1 MTLKIQRGRQFAGDS
16 AAAVPLFD
24 PKGKPAGW
32 LDKAAE
38 RLVSQDIVLKL
49 QGKAGPVTLATREE
63 WKTFLE
69 ENVKS
74 AAQARGFSGKFGI
87 SFQDFVELLDD
98 AANSTDKGLTLDL
111 APGGALA
118 QALSLDRMDRD
129 YASKMRT
136 GAPVKLEAPEGRTDA
151 ELQLVSAPALGPD
164 ILATPV
170 TGSWDRD
177 RAEQES
183 WADFKV
189 GNGAGRIFRDNT
201 GPAPFAKLKEPS
213 WQDAESMALVERFHL
228 PLRLE
233 VDTATPKNPDGTWN
247 FQDNDEMFRET
258 YFDDKGRSLER
269 AGASVRAR
277 VRFDNKPPYTVRRVL
292 VQAKEGRE
300 VDPETGRSVVHKFEK
315 RWEGTRVDEAG
326 AQAALVSGRDGE
338 DFLAVSQKLYQH
350 VKEAGTLAR
359 DGQLR
364 LEPRHV
370 VLQKRRRSHMQ
381 LDALENVQA
390 RADALQKEVDALAAG
405 GQPVPSALQAFKT
418 KVDGQVALLTE
429 ARELLKRHGQ
439 YMPSGECFIISAD
452 RYNVYD
458 PGARATQ
465 PADLDDEQG
474 LVGKG
479 LHVEAEWD
487 SAASDPFTEA
497 VESIDRALGA
507 SPAPANSSE
516 LQADRARLEAIR
528 EQFRAD
534 VATTVKVLEERLVKA
549 GLQADPA
556 KKSKDERARDMMS
569 AVKDRPVYW
578 L

>member
-1 MTLKIQRGRQFAGDS
+1 MTLKIQRGRQFAGDTS
-16 AAAVPLFD
+16 AAVPLFD
-24 PKGKPAGW
+24 QKGKPAGW
-32 LDKAAE
+32 LEKAADK
-38 RLVSQDIVLKL
+38 LVSQDIILKL
-49 QGKAGPVTLATREE
+49 QGKSGPVTLATREE
-63 WKTFLE
+63 WTAFLAE
-69 ENVKS
+69 HVKS
-74 AAQARGFSGKFGI
+74 AAHARGFAGKFGVG
-87 SFQDFVELLDD
+87 FPDFVELLDD
-98 AANSTDKGLTLDL
+98 AASSTDKGLTLDL
-111 APGGALA
+111 TPGGALA
-118 QALSLDRMDRD
+118 QALSLDKMDRD
-129 YASKMRT
+129 YASKLAA
-136 GAPVKLEAPEGRTDA
+136 GAPVKLEAPEGRTPA
-151 ELQLVSAPALGPD
+151 ELQLAAAPAMGPD
-164 ILATPV
+164 ILGAAV
-170 TGSWDRD
+170 TGTWDRD

-189 GNGAGRIFRDNT
+189 GNGAGRLFRDNT

-213 WQDAESMALVERFHL
+213 WQDAEAMALVDRFNL

-233 VDTATPKNPDGTWN
+233 VDTTTPKNPDGSWN

-269 AGASVRAR
+269 SGASVRAR

-300 VDPETGRSVVHKFEK
+300 VDPQTGRSVVRKFEK
-315 RWEGTRVDEAG
+315 RWEGNRLDEAG
-326 AQAALVSGRDGE
+326 AQAALMSGRDG
-338 DFLAVSQKLYQH
+338 DSFLAVSQKLYQH
-350 VKEAGTLAR
+350 VKEAGTLPR

-381 LDALENVQA
+381 LDALENVKS
-390 RADALQKEVDALAAG
+390 RAEGLQKEVDALKAA
-405 GQPVPSALQAFKT
+405 GQPVPPALESFKA

-452 RYNVYD
+452 RYGVYD
-458 PGARATQ
+458 PGARAT
-465 PADLDDEQG
+465 PPSDLDDEQG
-474 LVGKG
+474 LLGKG

-487 SAASDPFTEA
+487 SAASDPFTQA
-497 VESIDRALGA
+497 VESIDKALA
-507 SPAPANSSE
+507 AAPAPANGAE

-528 EQFRAD
+528 ELFRAD
-534 VATTVKVLEERLVKA
+534 VATTVKLLEERLLKA
-549 GLQADPA
+549 GLQLDPA

-569 AVKDRPVYW
+569 AAASRPIYW

>member
-1 MTLKIQRGRQFAGDS
+1 MTLKIQRGRQFAGDT

-24 PKGKPAGW
+24 QKGKPAGW
-32 LDKAAE
+32 LEKAAE
-38 RLVSQDIVLKL
+38 KLVSQDIVLLLK
-49 QGKAGPVTLATREE
+49 GNSGPVTLSTREE
-63 WKTFLE
+63 WKAFLAE
-69 ENVKS
+69 HVKS
-74 AAQARGFSGKFGI
+74 AAHARGFAGKFGV

-98 AANSTDKGLTLDL
+98 AAGSSDKGLTLDL
-111 APGGALA
+111 TPGGALA
-118 QALSLDRMDRD
+118 QALSLDKMDRD
-129 YASKMRT
+129 YASKLAA
-136 GAPVKLEAPEGRTDA
+136 GAPVKLDAPAGRNPL
-151 ELQLVSAPALGPD
+151 ELQLAASPAIGPD
-164 ILATPV
+164 ILGAPV
-170 TGSWDRD
+170 TGAWDRD

-201 GPAPFAKLKEPS
+201 GPSPFAGLKEPS
-213 WQDAESMALVERFHL
+213 WKDPAAMALVERFHL

-233 VDTATPKNPDGTWN
+233 VDASTPKNPDGSWN

-269 AGASVRAR
+269 SGASVRAR

-300 VDPETGRSVVHKFEK
+300 VDPQTGRSVVRKFEK
-315 RWEGTRVDEAG
+315 RWEGSRVDEAG
-326 AQAALVSGRDGE
+326 AQAALASGRDEEG
-338 DFLAVSQKLYQH
+338 FLAVSQKLYQH
-350 VKEAGTLAR
+350 VKEAGTLPR

-381 LDALENVQA
+381 LDALENVKT
-390 RADALQKEVDALAAG
+390 RADALQKEVDALKAA
-405 GQPVPSALQAFKT
+405 GQPVPPALEAFKA
-418 KVDGQVALLTE
+418 KVDGQVSLLTE

-452 RYNVYD
+452 RYGVYD
-458 PGARATQ
+458 PGARAT
-465 PADLDDEQG
+465 PPSDLDDEQG

-487 SAASDPFTEA
+487 SAASDPFTKA
-497 VESIDRALGA
+497 VESIDQALSA
-507 SPAPANSSE
+507 TPAPANATE

-528 EQFRAD
+528 ELFRAD
-534 VATTVKVLEERLVKA
+534 VASTVAVLQERLVQA
-549 GLQADPA
+549 GLQLDPTH
-556 KKSKDERARDMMS
+556 KSKDERARDLMS
-569 AVKDRPVYW
+569 AAKDRPVYW

>member
-1 MTLKIQRGRQFAGDS
+1 MTLEIQRGRQFAGDTS
-16 AAAVPLFD
+16 AAVPLFD
-24 PKGKPAGW
+24 PRGKPAGW
-32 LDKAAE
+32 LQKAAE
-38 RLVSQDIVLKL
+38 RLVSQDIVLTL
-49 QGKAGPVTLATREE
+49 QGKAGPVTLATADD
-63 WKTFLE
+63 WKAFLS

-74 AAQARGFSGKFGI
+74 AAQARGFGGKFGV
-87 SFQDFVELLDD
+87 SFQDFVELVDD
-98 AANSTDKGLTLDL
+98 AAASGDRNLTLDL
-111 APGGALA
+111 TPGSALCT
-118 QALSLDRMDRD
+118 ALSLDKMDRD
-129 YASKMRT
+129 YASKMKA
-136 GAPVKLEAPEGRTDA
+136 GAPVKLEAPAGRTAA
-151 ELQLVSAPALGPD
+151 ELQLAAAPTIGPD
-164 ILATPV
+164 ILGAQV
-170 TGSWDRD
+170 TGTWDRD

-213 WQDAESMALVERFHL
+213 WQDPEAMALVEKFHL

-233 VDTATPKNPDGTWN
+233 VDSDTPKNPDGTWN

-258 YFDDKGRSLER
+258 YFDDKARSLER
-269 AGASVRAR
+269 SGASVRAR
-277 VRFDNKPPYTVRRVL
+277 VRFDNKPPFTVRRVL

-300 VDPETGRSVVHKFEK
+300 VDPQTGRSVVRKFEK
-315 RWEGTRVDEAG
+315 RWEGNSVDEAG
-326 AQAALVSGRDGE
+326 AQAALVSGRDG
-338 DFLAVSQKLYQH
+338 DQFLAVSQKLYQH
-350 VKEAGTLAR
+350 VKDAKTLPR

-381 LDALENVQA
+381 LDALENVKT
-390 RADALQKEVDALAAG
+390 RAEGLQKEVDALAAAG
-405 GQPVPSALQAFKT
+405 KPIPAALQQFKA

-439 YMPSGECFIISAD
+439 FMPSGECFIISAD
-452 RYNVYD
+452 RYAVYD
-458 PGARATQ
+458 PGARATP

-487 SAASDPFTEA
+487 SAASDSFTRA
-497 VESIDRALGA
+497 VAEIDKRLAA
-507 SPAPANSSE
+507 TPAPANVPE

-528 EQFRAD
+528 ELFRQD
-534 VATTVKVLEERLVKA
+534 VAQTVKALEDRLVKA
-549 GLQADPA
+549 GLQLDPA

-569 AVKDRPVYW
+569 TLTDRPVFW